1 MSILR
6 FNGKNKVIYNLLTI
20 IIWIFWGLFLAS
32 ALFIHV
38 QKKYIYPVKYSEHVV
53 KYANEFRLNKYTVY
67 AFINVESSFNENAI
81 SPKGAIGLMQ
91 ILPSTATFIA
101 ERLNVSNYNLSNPE
115 TNVMFGCFY
124 LRYLENKFNDFRLV
138 ICAYNAGETRV
149 REWLKD
155 TRYSKDGI
163 TLNHIPYKETKNYVD
178 KIEKTFEK
186 YVNLHEKSVDNL
198 KKFE

>member
-6 FNGKNKVIYNLLTI
+6 FNGKTRVVYNLLTV
-20 IIWIFWGLFLAS
+20 IIWIFWGLFIVS
-32 ALFIHV
+32 AIFIHA
-38 QKKYIYPVKYSEHVV
+38 QKKYIYPVKYSEYVD
-53 KYANEFRLNKYTVY
+53 KYASEYNLNKFTVY
-67 AFINVESSFNENAI
+67 AFINVESSFNEDAI

-91 ILPSTATFIA
+91 ILPSTANFIA
-101 ERLNVSNYNLSNPE
+101 DKLNVTTYDLSDPE
-115 TNVMFGCFY
+115 TNVAFGCYY
-124 LRYLENKFNDFRLV
+124 LRYLMNKFKDSRLV

-155 TRYSKDGI
+155 NRYSKDGI
-163 TLNHIPYKETKNYVD
+163 TLNVIPYKETKNYVD

-186 YVNLHEKSVDNL
+186 YVNLHGKSVDNL